1 MVNVTYGYLQ
11 PGQGDATDIN
21 PLGVDLIS
29 TIDGVSVAYGSG
41 DIAWVL
47 TCAALIVFMV
57 RWHSCDFYRLATST
71 DPVVARSWIPLLWID
86 TS

>member
-1 MVNVTYGYLQ
+1 MVNLTYGYLQ
-11 PGQGDATDIN
+11 PGQGDSTEIN

-29 TIDGVSVAYGSG
+29 TIDGTSVAYGSG

-57 RWHSCDFYRLATST
+57 CLSLSRL
-71 DPVVARSWIPLLWID
+71 DVVKY
-86 TS
+86 

>member
-57 RWHSCDFYRLATST
+57 CQLSRDFCSLVTFADTA
-71 DPVVARSWIPLLWID
+71 VARSRIPLLWIN